1 MHAIVFVIVIVG
13 GKKTQKAVIHLMN
26 DGSAFT
32 SPTVFVLKNVA
43 ALESQPLLGFVLKE
57 DSTQKL
63 QFKLYHKNT
72 IFYIFKADDVPA
84 AQR

>member
-1 MHAIVFVIVIVG
+1 
-13 GKKTQKAVIHLMN
+13 
-26 DGSAFT
+26 
-32 SPTVFVLKNVA
+32 VA